1 MSELYEKIYTVI
13 RKIPRGKVA
22 TYGQIAKLAGMGSHA
37 RLVGY
42 ALHALTPDKRVPWH
56 RVVGAGGKIS
66 LGGEGYS
73 IQRKLLEAEGVEF
86 TAGGK
91 IPLLTFGWSNGLPHG
106 KLRENSFSSGKG
118 SPNTD
123 KADR

>member
-1 MSELYEKIYTVI
+1 MSELYDKIYSVI

-22 TYGQIAKLAGMGSHA
+22 TYGQIAKLAGLGPNA

-42 ALHALTPDKRVPWH
+42 ALHALTPEKRVPWH

-66 LGGEGYS
+66 LTGEGYS

-86 TAGGK
+86 RDKGN
-91 IPLLTFGWSNGLPHG
+91 IPLVRFGWS
-106 KLRENSFSSGKG
+106 K
-118 SPNTD
+118 
-123 KADR
+123 

>member
-22 TYGQIAKLAGMGSHA
+22 TYGQIARLAGMGSHA

-42 ALHALTPDKRVPWH
+42 SLHALTPEKRVPWH

-66 LGGEGYS
+66 LGGEGYKT
-73 IQRKLLEAEGVEF
+73 QRKILESEGVEF
-86 TAGGK
+86 NGK
-91 IPLLTFGWSNGLPHG
+91 GNIPLARFGWA
-106 KLRENSFSSGKG
+106 K
-118 SPNTD
+118 
-123 KADR
+123 

>member
-42 ALHALTPDKRVPWH
+42 ALHALTPEKRVPWH

-73 IQRKLLEAEGVEF
+73 IQRKILESEGVEF
-86 TAGGK
+86 NEK
-91 IPLLTFGWSNGLPHG
+91 ERIQLSRFGWE
-106 KLRENSFSSGKG
+106 KRKE
-118 SPNTD
+118 
-123 KADR
+123 

>member
-1 MSELYEKIYTVI
+1 MSDLYEKIYATI

-22 TYGQIAKLAGMGSHA
+22 TYGQIALLAGMGSHA

-42 ALHALTPDKRVPWH
+42 ALHALTPEKRVPWH

-73 IQRKLLEAEGVEF
+73 TQRKILESEGVEF
-86 TAGGK
+86 NEKGI
-91 IPLLTFGWSNGLPHG
+91 IPLARFGWG
-106 KLRENSFSSGKG
+106 K
-118 SPNTD
+118 
-123 KADR
+123 

>member
-1 MSELYEKIYTVI
+1 MSELYEKIYSVI

-22 TYGQIAKLAGMGSHA
+22 TYGQIAKLAGMGPNA

-42 ALHALTPDKRVPWH
+42 ALHALTPEKRVPWH

-73 IQRKLLEAEGVEF
+73 VQRKLLESEGVEF
-86 TAGGK
+86 GEKGR
-91 IPLLTFGWSNGLPHG
+91 IPLSRFGWQ
-106 KLRENSFSSGKG
+106 
-118 SPNTD
+118 
-123 KADR
+123 KAEK

>member
-1 MSELYEKIYTVI
+1 MSELYEKVYSVT

-22 TYGQIAKLAGMGSHA
+22 TYGQIARLAGLGPNA

-56 RVVGAGGKIS
+56 RVIGAGGKVS

-73 IQRKLLEAEGVEF
+73 IQRKLLESEGVEF
-86 TAGGK
+86 SEKGC
-91 IPLLTFGWSNGLPHG
+91 IPLSKFGW
-106 KLRENSFSSGKG
+106 R
-118 SPNTD
+118 
-123 KADR
+123 KANL

>member
-1 MSELYEKIYTVI
+1 MSELYEKIYAVI

-42 ALHALTPDKRVPWH
+42 ALHALTPDKEVPWQ

-66 LGGEGYS
+66 LGGEGLS
-73 IQRKLLEAEGVEF
+73 IQRTLLESEGVEF
-86 TAGGK
+86 DEKGR
-91 IPLLTFGWSNGLPHG
+91 IPLARFGWS
-106 KLRENSFSSGKG
+106 KR
-118 SPNTD
+118 
-123 KADR
+123 A